1 MNQHPKNSQ
10 GIALL
15 LTIIVMGIVIII
27 VIAIS
32 QLAIVELRLVG
43 GIEDSYVA
51 YYAAETG
58 LEKALLYFKDN
69 PEIEE
74 ESFSQGDLPK
84 GSYRYTITPQDGNV
98 YIAASGFSESNW
110 GGVSRKLDLNLKQG
124 PIAIWHFDEGKG
136 NIAYDDSGNDFD
148 ITIYDD
154 EDDSWVEGISGG
166 ALSFDGEDDYGA
178 IDGLYYNIAGQ
189 IKALTVSAWVKLPPD
204 DPNRG
209 NWSIVD
215 FDRSEYFSCIA
226 GIPKT
231 SYHGHGDYVGFHTTD
246 QREKTHYMWSDAKIA
261 DGNWHHIVWV
271 FDSTEQHDKK
281 IYIDGKLD
289 ASTNGHGGNN
299 LGYGDDVRYGFVG
312 DGSEAY
318 NFNGSRNEIYFKGTI
333 DEVRIYHRALDKKEI
348 EKLYSLYLQ

>member
-178 IDGLYYNIAGQ
+178 IPNATSLNPNHITVEAWFYANEGTLEKQKSLVQKPYESHQSPFYQYSLLLIDNTSYPKCARFAITINGILYSASANELSYDYKQWHHLVGTYDGSYIRLYLDGQ
-189 IKALTVSAWVKLPPD
+189 LVASKSVKGDITSYDTPVQIGAY
-204 DPNRG
+204 PNL
-209 NWSIVD
+209 
-215 FDRSEYFSCIA
+215 
-226 GIPKT
+226 PKT
-231 SYHGHGDYVGFHTTD
+231 SNYCFG
-246 QREKTHYMWSDAKIA
+246 
-261 DGNWHHIVWV
+261 
-271 FDSTEQHDKK
+271 
-281 IYIDGKLD
+281 GK
-289 ASTNGHGGNN
+289 
-299 LGYGDDVRYGFVG
+299 
-312 DGSEAY
+312 
-318 NFNGSRNEIYFKGTI
+318 I
-333 DEVRIYHRALDKKEI
+333 DEVKIYKRALSEEEI
-348 EKLYSLYLQ
+348 TDLYNEYK